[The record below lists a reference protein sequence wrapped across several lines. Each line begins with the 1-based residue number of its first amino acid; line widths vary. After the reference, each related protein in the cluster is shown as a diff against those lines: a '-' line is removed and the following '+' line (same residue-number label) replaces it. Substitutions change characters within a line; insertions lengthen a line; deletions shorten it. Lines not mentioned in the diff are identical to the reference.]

1 MRQFVFL
8 ARHHRVSPMTS
19 QPDRGDAGSILGVGR
34 GFWRWE
40 VVACA
45 GHPGGFWLPAQE
57 GLLDTQAWLRCRRRA
72 LAALAAAACRPR
84 FWEEQLGVDWAAT
97 ESASARSGFAAPRQ
111 AAARAAMMGDSATAT
126 RASHWRAISRECP
139 RCAHPEESVEHQLW
153 HCPRWEAVRQQ
164 AAAPY

>member
-1 MRQFVFL
+1 MI
-8 ARHHRVSPMTS
+8 S
-19 QPDRGDAGSILGVGR
+19 QPDRGDAGSILGAGR

-45 GHPGGFWLPAQE
+45 DHPGYFWLRAQE
-57 GLLDTQAWLRCRRRA
+57 GLPDTQAWLRCRRRA

-111 AAARAAMMGDSATAT
+111 AAARAAMAMMGDSATAT
-126 RASHWRAISRECP
+126 RTSHWTAISRECP
-139 RCAHPEESVEHQLW
+139 HCAHPEESVE
-153 HCPRWEAVRQQ
+153 
-164 AAAPY
+164 